1 MTAVEYLEESGV
13 PESRWGNF
21 RDWVGWFDRKGLM
34 GVVRRKEDN
43 EICGVALARC
53 LPSGAAPSHYWH
65 EESGDDVFV
74 DLTVCGL
81 ADPSG
86 GAISDREHGSR
97 SKDYLKSL
105 LIILLDRF
113 GRRRTI
119 SFRRNG
125 SNPRTYDYEKFMR
138 KALS

>member
-1 MTAVEYLEESGV
+1 VTAVEYLEESGV

-21 RDWVGWFDRKGLM
+21 RQWFNWFEERGLV
-34 GVVRRKEDN
+34 GVVSRKEDN

-53 LPSGAAPSHYWH
+53 LPSGASPSHYWH
-65 EESGDDVFV
+65 EESGDDVFI

-86 GAISDREHGSR
+86 GASSLTSDKRGH
-97 SKDYLKSL
+97 KDYLKSL
-105 LIILLDRF
+105 LVILFDRF
-113 GRRRTI
+113 GRRRTLN
-119 SFRRNG
+119 FNRNG
-125 SNPRTYDYEKFMR
+125 LRRSYDYDKFMR

>member
-21 RDWVGWFDRKGLM
+21 RQWFNWFEERGLV
-34 GVVRRKEDN
+34 GVVSRKEDN

-65 EESGDDVFV
+65 EESGDDVFI

-81 ADPSG
+81 ADPAG
-86 GAISDREHGSR
+86 GASSDREHGSR

-105 LIILLDRF
+105 LVILFDRF
-113 GRRRTI
+113 GRRRTLN
-119 SFRRNG
+119 FNRNG
-125 SNPRTYDYEKFMR
+125 LRRSYDYDKFMR
-138 KALS
+138 KALL